1 MGPRH
6 QSKEVA
12 IYGGGMSTESNEPVS
27 PTELAQIPAVPVV
40 IDQELTVA
48 AGQILLYRLF
58 DVADSVDLAAVER
71 ELRSANRSGDG
82 VARLRLQRQRDGVVF
97 TNPPVSAGLSDR
109 ELLLNDREWPVR
121 VIAKAYDFGV
131 MTIVW
136 ALTVP
141 SGTSF
146 DQLAALSVELEG
158 EQMRADLERWMV
170 EDASVA
176 VEAMRVGLVNPS
188 IHDSQET
195 LTIYA
200 IRGFESDGPVKAS
213 TVSAHPSLPSLL
225 LGESDEFSQQ
235 LRDELLRSSYS
246 YSTNDLVVIGYDQ
259 ALVYDPDGTEDATS
273 LLEFA
278 LAQVLE
284 LAYYDRQLDDRIN
297 RMHKQLSGR
306 RDPGNKANKKYD
318 ELRRDLLTE
327 HLSFSEVIERVGAAI
342 KVTEDLYYAAIY
354 RGAMR
359 VFRATEVA
367 AATEHKLEVMYR
379 TYSMLSDEADANTS
393 RRLELIVIV
402 LILIEVVYG
411 TINIIERVH

>member
-1 MGPRH
+1 
-6 QSKEVA
+6 
-12 IYGGGMSTESNEPVS
+12 
-27 PTELAQIPAVPVV
+27 
-40 IDQELTVA
+40 
-48 AGQILLYRLF
+48 
-58 DVADSVDLAAVER
+58 
-71 ELRSANRSGDG
+71 
-82 VARLRLQRQRDGVVF
+82 
-97 TNPPVSAGLSDR
+97 
-109 ELLLNDREWPVR
+109 
-121 VIAKAYDFGV
+121 

-136 ALTVP
+136 ALNIP
-141 SGTSF
+141 SGTTF
-146 DQLAALSVELEG
+146 DQLAELSVELEG
-158 EQMRADLERWMV
+158 EQMRADLERWMI

-176 VEAMRVGLVNPS
+176 VDAMRVGLANPS

-200 IRGFESDGPVKAS
+200 IRGFVSDGPVKAS

-284 LAYYDRQLDDRIN
+284 LAYYDRQLDDRITH
-297 RMHKQLSGR
+297 MHKQLSGR
-306 RDPGNKANKKYD
+306 RTPGSKANKKYD

-359 VFRATEVA
+359 VFRAQEVA

-393 RRLELIVIV
+393 RRLEWIVIV
-402 LILIEVVYG
+402 LILIEVCYG
-411 TINIIERVH
+411 TIDIIERLR

>member
-1 MGPRH
+1 MAAWLGA
-6 QSKEVA
+6 A
-12 IYGGGMSTESNEPVS
+12 IYGGGMDAESIGPVS
-27 PTELAQIPAVPVV
+27 LQPLPGVVVPGEQELAVAV
-40 IDQELTVA
+40 
-48 AGQILLYRLF
+48 GQILLYRLF

-71 ELRSANRSGDG
+71 ELRSAKGPGDG

-109 ELLLNDREWPVR
+109 ELLLSGREWPVR
-121 VIAKAYDFGV
+121 VVAKAYDFGV

-136 ALTVP
+136 ALNIP
-141 SGTSF
+141 SGTTF
-146 DQLAALSVELEG
+146 DQLAELSVELEG
-158 EQMRADLERWMV
+158 EQMRADLERWMI

-176 VEAMRVGLVNPS
+176 VDAMRVGLANPS

-200 IRGFESDGPVKAS
+200 IRGFVSDGPVKAS
-213 TVSAHPSLPSLL
+213 TVSAHLSLPSLL

-284 LAYYDRQLDDRIN
+284 LAYYDRQLDDRITH
-297 RMHKQLSGR
+297 MHKQLSGR
-306 RDPGNKANKKYD
+306 RTPGSKANKKYD

-359 VFRATEVA
+359 VFRAQEVA

-393 RRLELIVIV
+393 RRLEWIVIV
-402 LILIEVVYG
+402 LILIEVCYG
-411 TINIIERVH
+411 TIDIIERLR

>member
-1 MGPRH
+1 M
-6 QSKEVA
+6 
-12 IYGGGMSTESNEPVS
+12 T
-27 PTELAQIPAVPVV
+27 
-40 IDQELTVA
+40 LTIA
-48 AGQILLYRLF
+48 SGQILMYRLF
-58 DVADSVDLAAVER
+58 DVADTVDLAMVER
-71 ELRSANRSGDG
+71 ELRSGNATREG

-109 ELLLNDREWPVR
+109 QLLLSDHEWAVR
-121 VIAKAYDFGV
+121 VVAKVYDFGV

-136 ALTVP
+136 ALNIP
-141 SGTSF
+141 NGTTL
-146 DQLAALSVELEG
+146 DQLAGLSVELEG
-158 EQMRADLERWMV
+158 EQMRADLERWMG
-170 EDASVA
+170 EDAALA
-176 VEAMRVGLVNPS
+176 VDAMRAGLVNPG

-200 IRGFESDGPVKAS
+200 IRGFVSDGPVAAS
-213 TVSAHPSLPSLL
+213 TVAVHPALPSLL
-225 LGESDEFSQQ
+225 LGENDEFSDQ
-235 LRDELLRSSYS
+235 LKDELLRSSYS

-284 LAYYDRQLDDRIN
+284 LSYYDRQLDARIN
-297 RMHKQLSGR
+297 RMHRQLSGR
-306 RDPGNKANKKYD
+306 RGTTKKLNKGYD

-327 HLSFSEVIERVGAAI
+327 HLEFSEVIERVRNAI

-359 VFRATEVA
+359 VFRAQEVA
-367 AATEHKLEVMYR
+367 DATEHKLEVMYR
-379 TYSMLSDEADANTS
+379 TYSMLSDEAEAHTS
-393 RRLELIVIV
+393 RRLEWIVII

-411 TINIIERVH
+411 TVNIIERVK

>member
-1 MGPRH
+1 M
-6 QSKEVA
+6 
-12 IYGGGMSTESNEPVS
+12 T
-27 PTELAQIPAVPVV
+27 
-40 IDQELTVA
+40 LTVES
-48 AGQILLYRLF
+48 GQILMYRLF
-58 DVADSVDLAAVER
+58 DVADTVDLATVER
-71 ELRSANRSGDG
+71 ELRSGNSAREG

-109 ELLLNDREWPVR
+109 QLLLDDHEWPVR
-121 VIAKAYDFGV
+121 VVAKAYDFGV

-136 ALTVP
+136 ALSIPT
-141 SGTSF
+141 GTSL
-146 DQLAALSVELEG
+146 DQLAELSVELEG
-158 EQMRADLERWMV
+158 EQMRADLERWMR
-170 EDASVA
+170 EDAALA
-176 VEAMRVGLVNPS
+176 VDAMRAGLVNPG

-200 IRGFESDGPVKAS
+200 IRAFVSDGPVAAS
-213 TVSAHPSLPSLL
+213 TVAVHEALPSLL
-225 LGESDEFSQQ
+225 LGEKDEFSDQ
-235 LRDELLRSSYS
+235 LKDELLRSSYS

-284 LAYYDRQLDDRIN
+284 LSYYDRQLDERIN
-297 RMHKQLSGR
+297 RMHRQLSNR
-306 RDPGNKANKKYD
+306 RGTTKKMNKGYD

-327 HLSFSEVIERVGAAI
+327 HLEFSEVIERVGNAI

-359 VFRATEVA
+359 VFRAQEVA
-367 AATEHKLEVMYR
+367 AATQHKLEVMYR
-379 TYSMLSDEADANTS
+379 TYSMLSDEAEAHTS
-393 RRLELIVIV
+393 RRLEWIVII

-411 TINIIERVH
+411 TINIIERIK